1 MLRLPTLAL
10 VVVSLL
16 CAVRA
21 LGGAPPPIRVVSQ
34 TVGTDE
40 LLLALAEP
48 SQIAALS
55 HIANDENFSATA
67 AEAAAYP
74 RLAKNGDAENALTFS
89 PTLILVANYSRAEFV
104 SQIRRAGVRVF
115 MVENYSTL
123 DDALANLRALARELG
138 PDAERKAEV
147 IVADCTRRVAAL
159 REKLAGVRPVRV
171 IAPSTY
177 GVMGGADTTFQ
188 DLCDHA
194 GAENLAA
201 TLGGL
206 VGHAP
211 PPSEKMLTWPIDRI
225 VLSGKNL
232 ETALAPFLKL
242 PPYQFMPA
250 IRERRIALLK
260 PWHLS
265 SVSHH
270 RVAAYEQLAREL
282 HPELFKQ
289 E

>member
-1 MLRLPTLAL
+1 MTRLPTFALLAL
-10 VVVSLL
+10 ALL
-16 CAVRA
+16 CALRA
-21 LGGAPPPIRVVSQ
+21 AGDAPAPIRVVSQ

-48 SQIAALS
+48 AQIAALS
-55 HIANDENFSATA
+55 HIADNENFSAVA

-74 RLAKNGDAENALTFS
+74 RLAKNGDAENALSFA
-89 PTLILVANYSRAEFV
+89 PTLILVASYSRSEFV

-115 MVENYSTL
+115 TVEKYATL
-123 DDALANLRALARELG
+123 DDAFANLRALARELG
-138 PDAERKAEV
+138 PDAERKAARV
-147 IVADCTRRVAAL
+147 IDDCTQRVALL
-159 REKLAGVRPVRV
+159 REKLRGVRPVRV

-177 GVMGGADTTFQ
+177 GVMGGTGTTFQ

-201 TLGGL
+201 TLGSL

-211 PPSEKMLTWPIDRI
+211 PPAEKMLTWPVDRV
-225 VLSGKNL
+225 VLSGKTV
-232 ETALAPFLKL
+232 EAALAPFLKL

-250 IRERRIALLK
+250 IREKRVALIES
-260 PWHLS
+260 WHLS

-270 RVAAYEQLAREL
+270 RVAAYERLAREL
-282 HPELFKQ
+282 HPELFK
-289 E
+289 